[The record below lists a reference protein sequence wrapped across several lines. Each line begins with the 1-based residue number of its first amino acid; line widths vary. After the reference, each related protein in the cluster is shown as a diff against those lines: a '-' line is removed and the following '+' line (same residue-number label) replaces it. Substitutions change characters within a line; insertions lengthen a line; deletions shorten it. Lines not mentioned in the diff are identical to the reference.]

1 MSWATLSASANRV
14 AFDRLG
20 SVSATAGA
28 ITGRGFLKMNS
39 EMLLGGEVISID
51 YGFTCEQAVF
61 GTLTYGSTITV
72 DGTNYTV
79 RHEPMRLD
87 DGTWCLVP
95 LALAAVTA
103 NNITTLSG
111 LRLMTQD
118 GRYLATAAA

>member
-1 MSWATLSASANRV
+1 MSWASLSAAANRL

-51 YGFTCEQAVF
+51 IGFTCATADF
-61 GTLTYGSTITV
+61 GSLTYGSTITV
-72 DGTNYTV
+72 DGVNYTV

-87 DGTWCLVP
+87 DGTFCMVP
-95 LALAAVTA
+95 LARVTP
-103 NNITTLSG
+103 
-111 LRLMTQD
+111 
-118 GRYLATAAA
+118 

>member
-39 EMLLGGEVISID
+39 EMVIGDQIISVD

-61 GTLTYGSTITV
+61 GTLTYGSSITV
-72 DGTNYTV
+72 DGVNYTV

-87 DGTWCLVP
+87 DGTFCLVP
-95 LALAAVTA
+95 LAKATLIA

-111 LRLMTQD
+111 LRLVTQD
-118 GRYLATAAA
+118 GQYLTTIAS

>member
-1 MSWATLSASANRV
+1 MGWATLSAAANRV
-14 AFDRLG
+14 AYRLG

-28 ITGRGFLKMNS
+28 ITGRGFLKLNS

-61 GTLTYGSTITV
+61 GALTYGSTITV

-95 LALAAVTA
+95 LSRVT
-103 NNITTLSG
+103 T
-111 LRLMTQD
+111 
-118 GRYLATAAA
+118 